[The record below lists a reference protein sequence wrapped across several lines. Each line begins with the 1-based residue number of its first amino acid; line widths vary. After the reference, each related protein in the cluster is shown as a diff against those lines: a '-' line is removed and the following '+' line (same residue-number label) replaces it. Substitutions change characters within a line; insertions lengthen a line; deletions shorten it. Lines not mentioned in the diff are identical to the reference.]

1 MDPTIGFSASGYKF
15 SDETDENIYSYDY
28 VGLMGSISLKNSFGC
43 TYQAIRFETSGKE
56 PLKSIGLYALDMDDT
71 FEIMV
76 DSSPKDTSLPMN
88 LSESEFKNNRV
99 NLKDPDTGVISNQY
113 NFLHP
118 GTRF

>member
-56 PLKSIGLYALDMDDT
+56 PLKIYWFICVRYG
-71 FEIMV
+71 
-76 DSSPKDTSLPMN
+76 
-88 LSESEFKNNRV
+88 
-99 NLKDPDTGVISNQY
+99 
-113 NFLHP
+113 
-118 GTRF
+118 